1 MKNVKDTILTQ
12 YADSPKLRSLIETFN
27 DALDL
32 EKITEEFIASVWDI
46 STAGTYG
53 LDVWGKIVGVSRL
66 LKVEQ
71 ASTNFGFDEA
81 FTSASNNAPKSFDEA
96 PFYNGP
102 LQTQTYR
109 LSNDAYRTLI
119 MAKAMSNIT
128 DCSIPNINRLL
139 NYLFGTKGQ
148 VFVAVTGV
156 MSIRYVFLFEL
167 SDVGRAVILNSNAI
181 TKPAGVSVGLMIVDP
196 VTTFGFAEA
205 GLQPFDNGTFFPD
218 TGIHNATQ

>member
-27 DALDL
+27 DALDIN
-32 EKITEEFIASVWDI
+32 EFSEEFISSVWDI
-46 STAGTYG
+46 TTADTYG

-71 ASTNFGFDEA
+71 ETSYFGFDESY
-81 FTSASNNAPKSFDEA
+81 TSPLNNSPKPFDDA
-96 PFYNGP
+96 PFYEGKI
-102 LQTQTYR
+102 QTQTFS
-109 LSNDAYRTLI
+109 LSNDAYRILI

-148 VFVAVTGV
+148 VFVAITGV
-156 MSIRYVFLFEL
+156 MSIRYVFLFNL
-167 SDVGRAVILNSNAI
+167 SPVERAIILNSNAI
-181 TKPAGVSVGLMIVDP
+181 TKPAGVAVGLMIVDP
-196 VTTFGFAEA
+196 QTTFGFAEA
-205 GLQPFDNGTFFPD
+205 GLQPFEQGIFFPD
-218 TGIHNATQ
+218 TGIQNAN

>member
-1 MKNVKDTILTQ
+1 MRNVKNTILTQ

-32 EKITEEFIASVWDI
+32 DDFTEEFIKSVWDI
-46 STAGTYG
+46 STADTYG

-71 ASTNFGFDEA
+71 SSTYFGFDEA
-81 FTSASNNAPKSFDEA
+81 LTSASNNSPKPFNEA

-102 LQTQTYR
+102 LQSQTYR
-109 LSNDAYRTLI
+109 LSNDAYRILI

-148 VFVAVTGV
+148 VFVAITGV

-167 SDVGRAVILNSNAI
+167 SDVDRAIVLNSNAI

-196 VTTFGFAEA
+196 QTTFGFAEA
-205 GLQPFDNGTFFPD
+205 GLQPFEQGIFFPD
-218 TGIHNATQ
+218 TGIQNAN